1 MVPKGVV
8 PGNVVAAEATADG
21 PRHDVAVI
29 SLDFDPPLRVLQ
41 IDQARSSAAL
51 LAAIDNKGTY
61 TEQQLAVTVSLR
73 STPDD
78 ELLAQQREVVASLAP
93 GQATIVRFSGFT
105 SIPARSGYVLT
116 VMVEPVPGEQNLA
129 NNTKTVP
136 LLLVMSQ

>member
-1 MVPKGVV
+1 MVSGDSS
-8 PGNVVAAEATADG
+8 PGAVAVEAAEG

-41 IDQARSSAAL
+41 IDEAHSNIAL

-61 TEQQLAVTVSLR
+61 TERQIAVTASLR
-73 STPDD
+73 SAPDD
-78 ELLAQQREVVASLAP
+78 ELLAQRRAVVSDLAP
-93 GQATIVRFSGFT
+93 GQATIVRFGGFT

-116 VMVEPVPGEQNLA
+116 VAVDPAPGEQNLT
-129 NNTKTVP
+129 NNTKSLP